1 MITSMSN
8 SRCRRIAIVIAAGI
22 PNSTMIATAVRAIP
36 DSQGWPS
43 GMSSKEMSW
52 QTTNATTTRTSH
64 LTCRRSSRPPARY
77 RTARDTNAAASNA
90 TDATNSSS
98 SVPIG
103 TSRSSCGK
111 WARPNGF
118 GKISEVP
125 PGTGSCTSRGR
136 RTRPAALSP
145 ASRKPAAASG
155 RQRRDGSFPVG
166 KSKTMNARRNATP
179 VKLTSA
185 TAPAC
190 FAAGSAPGN
199 TATPS
204 TAYVEARVT
213 KASPALSLSIS
224 QPIRLPARRTV
235 SVPSVA

>member
-8 SRCRRIAIVIAAGI
+8 SRCLRIAIVIAAGI
-22 PNSTMIATAVRAIP
+22 PNSAMIATAVRAIP

-52 QTTNATTTRTSH
+52 QTTNATTTRASH
-64 LTCRRSSRPPARY
+64 LTCWRSSRPPARY
-77 RTARDTNAAASNA
+77 RTTRDTKATARNA
-90 TDATNSSS
+90 TNATNSPL

-103 TSRSSCGK
+103 TARSSGRR
-111 WARPNGF
+111 WAMPSGF
-118 GKISEVP
+118 GKVSEVP
-125 PGTGSCTSRGR
+125 PGAGSCTSRGR
-136 RTRPAALSP
+136 RTRPMALSP
-145 ASRKPAAASG
+145 VSRKPAAASG

-166 KSKTMNARRNATP
+166 KRKTMNARRNATP

-185 TAPAC
+185 SVPTC

-199 TATPS
+199 AATPS
-204 TAYVEARVT
+204 TAYVEARLR
-213 KASPALSLSIS
+213 KASPALSPSIS
-224 QPIRLPARRTV
+224 QPIRLPARRTM